1 MAATEPSQPVRIVLR
16 TNRVHSD
23 IVDHA
28 VQLQQRAGSVCALEY
43 LRAYSILP
51 HVIRRVLLHPE
62 LRRGPGDPTVM
73 HKN

>member
-1 MAATEPSQPVRIVLR
+1 MAANEQSYPARIMLR
-16 TNRVHSD
+16 TNRLHSD

-28 VQLQQRAGSVCALEY
+28 VQLQQKAGSVCALEY

-62 LRRGPGDPTVM
+62 LRRGSEHPAVM
-73 HKN
+73 HKT